1 VSIKFRTRQS
11 LKVRGVEGMTPE
23 QIEFEL
29 QRGGKFVLFQ
39 YCISALVVSFRRSS
53 NIFFMRAGKSR
64 FFKGLPYTLLT
75 LLAGW
80 WAIPR
85 GPIWTIKAIVTNLRG
100 GKDMTKEVMTSR
112 RPSKPIPTSTTPY
125 QVAPRMASTT
135 PTPPSTSPTRGIIGD
150 SKYCPNCGTQMP
162 KAAAYCPNCGSAQ
175 K

>member
-1 VSIKFRTRQS
+1 MSVRIRSRQS
-11 LKVRGVEGMTPE
+11 LKILGVEGMTPD
-23 QIEFEL
+23 QIESEL
-29 QRGGKFVLFQ
+29 QRGGRFVVFQ

-85 GPIWTIKAIVTNLRG
+85 GPIWTIKALATNLRG
-100 GKDMTKEVMTSR
+100 GKDMTKEVMASR
-112 RPSKPIPTSTTPY
+112 RPTRPIVTADTSKHP
-125 QVAPRMASTT
+125 APRMAST
-135 PTPPSTSPTRGIIGD
+135 PAPPSSSPTQGVMGD
-150 SKYCPNCGTQMP
+150 SKYCPNCGTRMP
-162 KAAAYCPNCGSAQ
+162 KAAAYCPNCGNAQ